1 MRFITVLLLGA
12 ALAFGQEALNN
23 EGIIKLVKSG
33 MSEELIVNVI
43 KQQPGSY
50 VLGATELV
58 ALKDAGVSEKL
69 IAVMLEKGKPA
80 AAAAVPAPAAAT
92 ESARKNTAVHGP
104 GLFYKKG
111 GEYFELI
118 QEEVEWKTTGAMRN
132 VASAGIVKKDL
143 KGNIAGASSR
153 NFLQNPMEIVIAPP
167 SGMSINSYV
176 LLPMKATKT
185 DRGFNVG
192 PVNKKSGLAK
202 GAIAFGV
209 EKVGDGQF
217 RIVLPTPLGPGEYGI
232 LAVAPS
238 DAASAAGKMYTF
250 RILL

>member
-1 MRFITVLLLGA
+1 MGA
-12 ALAFGQEALNN
+12 ILAFAQEAMTN

-43 KQQPGSY
+43 RQQPGSY
-50 VLGATELV
+50 VLGASELV

-69 IAVMLEKGKPA
+69 IGVMLEKGKPA
-80 AAAAVPAPAAAT
+80 SASVDAPKATVPRA
-92 ESARKNTAVHGP
+92 

-118 QEEVEWKTTGAMRN
+118 QEEVEWKTSGAMRN
-132 VASAGIVKKDL
+132 IASAGIVKKDL
-143 KGNIAGASSR
+143 KGSISGPSSR

-167 SGMSINSYV
+167 SGLTVNSYL
-176 LLPMKATKT
+176 LLPMKSSKS
-185 DRGFNVG
+185 DREFNVG
-192 PVNKKSGLAK
+192 PVNNKSGLAK
-202 GAIAFGV
+202 GAIPFGV
-209 EKVGDGQF
+209 EKVGEGQF

-232 LAVAPS
+232 LAVAPTDS
-238 DAASAAGKMYTF
+238 ASTAGKMYTF

>member
-1 MRFITVLLLGA
+1 MRFLSILLLGA
-12 ALAFGQEALNN
+12 VLSFGQDALNN
-23 EGIIKLVKSG
+23 EGIIKLVKAG

-43 KQQPGSY
+43 RQQPGIY

-58 ALKDAGVSEKL
+58 ALKEAGVSEKL
-69 IAVMLEKGKPA
+69 IAAMLDKGKTPVA
-80 AAAAVPAPAAAT
+80 PAPAVEGAKKSTSIAG
-92 ESARKNTAVHGP
+92 N

-111 GEYFELI
+111 AEYFELI
-118 QEEVEWKTTGAMRN
+118 QEEVEWKTSGAMRN
-132 VASAGIVKKDL
+132 IASAGIVKKDL
-143 KGNIAGASSR
+143 NGTIAGASSR

-167 SGMSINSYV
+167 SGLTINSYV

-185 DRGFNVG
+185 DRAFNVG

-209 EKVGDGQF
+209 EKLGEGQF

-232 LAVAPS
+232 LAVSPS
-238 DAASAAGKMYTF
+238 DAASSAGKMYTF

>member
-1 MRFITVLLLGA
+1 MLS
-12 ALAFGQEALNN
+12 FGQETLNN
-23 EGIIKLVKSG
+23 EGIIKLVKAG

-43 KQQPGSY
+43 RQQPGIY

-58 ALKDAGVSEKL
+58 ALKEAGVSEKL
-69 IAVMLEKGKPA
+69 IAAMLDKGKTP
-80 AAAAVPAPAAAT
+80 VAAT
-92 ESARKNTAVHGP
+92 PAVEGTKKSSTIPGP

-111 GEYFELI
+111 AEYFELI
-118 QEEVEWKTTGAMRN
+118 QEEVEWKTSGAMRN
-132 VASAGIVKKDL
+132 IASAGIVKKDL
-143 KGNIAGASSR
+143 NGTITGASSR

-167 SGMSINSYV
+167 SGLTINSYV
-176 LLPMKATKT
+176 LLPMKASKT
-185 DRGFNVG
+185 DRAFNVG

-232 LAVAPS
+232 LAVSPS
-238 DAASAAGKMYTF
+238 DAASSAGKMYTF

>member
-1 MRFITVLLLGA
+1 MLS
-12 ALAFGQEALNN
+12 FGQETLNN
-23 EGIIKLVKSG
+23 EGIIKLVKAG

-43 KQQPGSY
+43 RQQPGIY

-58 ALKDAGVSEKL
+58 ALKEAGVSEKL
-69 IAVMLEKGKPA
+69 IAAMLDKGKTP
-80 AAAAVPAPAAAT
+80 VAAT
-92 ESARKNTAVHGP
+92 PAVEGTKKSSTIPGP

-111 GEYFELI
+111 AEYFELI
-118 QEEVEWKTTGAMRN
+118 QEEVEWKTSGAMRN
-132 VASAGIVKKDL
+132 IASAGIVKKDL
-143 KGNIAGASSR
+143 NGTITGASSR

-167 SGMSINSYV
+167 SGLTINSYV
-176 LLPMKATKT
+176 LLPMKASKT
-185 DRGFNVG
+185 DRAFNVG

-209 EKVGDGQF
+209 EKLGEGQF

-232 LAVAPS
+232 LAVSPS
-238 DAASAAGKMYTF
+238 DAASSAGKMYTF

>member
-1 MRFITVLLLGA
+1 MRFLSILLLGA
-12 ALAFGQEALNN
+12 VLSFGQDALNN
-23 EGIIKLVKSG
+23 EGIIKLVKAG

-43 KQQPGSY
+43 RQQPGIY
-50 VLGATELV
+50 ALGATELV
-58 ALKDAGVSEKL
+58 ALKEAGVSEKL
-69 IAVMLEKGKPA
+69 IAAMLDKGKTPVA
-80 AAAAVPAPAAAT
+80 TAPSVEGAKKSST
-92 ESARKNTAVHGP
+92 IPGP

-111 GEYFELI
+111 AEYFELI
-118 QEEVEWKTTGAMRN
+118 QEEVEWKTSGAMRN
-132 VASAGIVKKDL
+132 IASAGIVKKDL
-143 KGNIAGASSR
+143 NGTITGASSR

-167 SGMSINSYV
+167 SGLTINSYV

-185 DRGFNVG
+185 DRAFNVG

-232 LAVAPS
+232 LAVSPS
-238 DAASAAGKMYTF
+238 DAASSAGKMYTF